1 MKNLLFS
8 DDKNTKESQDKND
21 YLFPPDNKLFVSDSD
36 KPINFSN
43 NISEEKCKNH
53 INNNLFKPWKI
64 LIVDDEKDIHTVT
77 EMALDNF
84 IFKEKR
90 LEFLHA
96 YSAQEA
102 KEIFKQHYDIAI
114 ILLDVVMENDNSGLD
129 FVQYIRN
136 DLSNS
141 ITRIILRTGQP
152 GKAPEKE
159 VIELYDIDDYKVKTD
174 VTVEKLNLVITT
186 GLRNYEMLLK
196 IEQDRKDFNRQI
208 KKKTRL
214 LEQKK
219 DKLEQAKDYAVK
231 VDQDKEHFLINVSHE
246 IRTSLF
252 DVIGISEILKKS
264 TINDEQNDYIDI
276 IISSGENLLNIVN
289 DIVDLSKIE
298 AGKITIQKESVVLT
312 DCIKKIFKLLKP
324 AAQNKNI
331 SLMYYIDDDVADVI
345 EGDELRLNQIII
357 NLISNAI
364 KFSNQGVIS
373 LFIYKNQNLSDVN
386 CDKDFFMLEF
396 SVKDQG
402 IGINDDQI
410 PNLFK
415 RFSQATDSTY
425 KKYGGT
431 GLGLAISKKLCELMN
446 GNIWV
451 ESSPGKGS
459 TFYFTIKTKEIKQG
473 EDKLDSDNEY
483 DEPDSF
489 VKNDTKKLKVL
500 IVDDHKINQK
510 VMQSYIKISGFQC
523 DLANDGSS
531 AIKAAMENKYNLIF
545 MDIRMPIIDGIEA
558 TKIIRANSI
567 YNPVIIGV
575 TANIYDKTIEKCLK
589 AGMNDYI
596 LKPVTLQM
604 VNKTFLKWK
613 EKLYGVI

>member
-1 MKNLLFS
+1 MKSLLFS
-8 DDKNTKESQDKND
+8 DDKNTKKSKEKID
-21 YLFPPDNKLFVSDSD
+21 YLFPPDNKLFVSESD
-36 KPINFSN
+36 KPINFSD
-43 NISEEKCKNH
+43 NISEEKCK
-53 INNNLFKPWKI
+53 IQITNNLYKSWKI

-77 EMALDNF
+77 EMALDNYT
-84 IFKEKR
+84 FKDKK
-90 LEFLHA
+90 LEILHA

-102 KEIFKQHYDIAI
+102 KEIFKQHHDIAI
-114 ILLDVVMENDNSGLD
+114 ILLDVVMEKDNSGLD

-174 VTVEKLNLVITT
+174 VTAEKLNLVITT

-196 IEQDRKDFNRQI
+196 IEQDRNDFNRQV

-219 DKLEQAKDYAVK
+219 DQLEQAKDYAIK
-231 VDQDKEHFLINVSHE
+231 VDQDKEHFLTNVSHE

-298 AGKITIQKESVVLT
+298 AGNIKIQKESVVLN

-324 AAQNKNI
+324 VAQNKNI
-331 SLMYYIDDDVADVI
+331 SLIYYIDDDVPDVI

-373 LFIYKNQNLSDVN
+373 LFIYKNQKSSDVN

-415 RFSQATDSTY
+415 RFSQASDSTY

-459 TFYFTIKTKEIKQG
+459 TFYFTIKTKEKKQC
-473 EDKLDSDNEY
+473 EDKLNSNNEN
-483 DEPDSF
+483 DEPDSL
-489 VKNDTKKLKVL
+489 VKNDAIKLKVL

-510 VMQSYIKISGFQC
+510 VMQYYIKISGFQC

-531 AIKAAMENKYNLIF
+531 AIKAALENQYSIIF

-567 YNPVIIGV
+567 NNPVIIGV
-575 TANIYDKTIEKCLK
+575 TAHIYDKTIEKCLK

-613 EKLYGVI
+613 EKLYGFI